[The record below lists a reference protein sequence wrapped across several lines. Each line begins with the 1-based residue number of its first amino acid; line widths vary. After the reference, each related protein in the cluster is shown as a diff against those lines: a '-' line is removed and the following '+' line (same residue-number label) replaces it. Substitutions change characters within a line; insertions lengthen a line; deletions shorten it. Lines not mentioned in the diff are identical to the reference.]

1 VKHTSEPWVVYN
13 AGDEGDTYIGDKE
26 GHVSPIAE
34 NFAEADA
41 FRVVTCV
48 NAMAGIED
56 PAAFVKAVREI
67 IDGASPS
74 HTDGEDGKPIY
85 RRLREQSN

>member
-1 VKHTSEPWVVYN
+1 MSKYTKPVLNV
-13 AGDEGDTYIGDKE
+13 GDVIYGTDPT
-26 GHVSPIAE
+26 
-34 NFAEADA
+34 
-41 FRVVTCV
+41 T
-48 NAMAGIED
+48 GIED